1 MYLCVFAGCKIKELR
16 AKTNTYIKTPVRGEE
31 PVFIV
36 TGRKEDVQR
45 AEFEIKQQSQHFSEI
60 RANRQQVGIFIQF
73 EIWIDIEWDRS
84 TKNYT
89 QLLSVSIDNTNKQGK
104 IYVGYNESDCDET
117 WWKCWNLIQLIGF

>member
-1 MYLCVFAGCKIKELR
+1 MYLCVCAGCKIKELR

-60 RANRQQVGIFIQF
+60 RANRQQVGLFIQIKSLKYGLILN
-73 EIWIDIEWDRS
+73 EIGPRRII
-84 TKNYT
+84 
-89 QLLSVSIDNTNKQGK
+89 LS
-104 IYVGYNESDCDET
+104 
-117 WWKCWNLIQLIGF
+117 F